1 MFGNDISQVA
11 AQARE
16 FERSG
21 KRDKFLEE
29 SANAVYDD
37 GEGRQLFPVEIDPA
51 MDRYLRQKGEGWQA
65 DAYRSWQRGKMLAA
79 DLRKGGD
86 DPMKAEKERV
96 LGEERAKV
104 QEYVNERTRRG
115 MPLFPDA
122 LAFKSAQEDEAEYA
136 RRKDK
141 VDWHRSVFN
150 GDLKKVPESVKKEF
164 EAQFFPDNELGDE
177 LRARSLVL
185 GWALDE
191 GGYTENQVSARNG
204 VPLLEQMAIRLKEQ
218 GEQIDFNK
226 PGLTVY
232 RFLSRR
238 AQEDAHADE
247 LLKGAAESVRQ
258 AVLTGGDG
266 RQALWEQRGQMG
278 EDMYKK
284 VGNTLRWVK
293 ADAERTRRGLEPVL
307 PRVMEGLEWA
317 VKYADGTANRI
328 FQPEGMASIHQAL
341 KAMDGLTDAQMDAL
355 AEIVQRKGGNEGS
368 YMANVWK
375 AGNRGWEDLGNGI
388 RSLLRGGI
396 AAQLDVA
403 GGVKELFGGDGSA
416 LKADAKAADE
426 YGRRLDAFLAMAQ
439 GTYRPINKPE
449 YGWFGN
455 GVLSAV
461 RSVPI
466 TALSFSGVG
475 AGVAASRTP

>member
-164 EAQFFPDNELGDE
+164 EAQFFPG
-177 LRARSLVL
+177 
-185 GWALDE
+185 
-191 GGYTENQVSARNG
+191 
-204 VPLLEQMAIRLKEQ
+204 
-218 GEQIDFNK
+218 
-226 PGLTVY
+226 
-232 RFLSRR
+232 
-238 AQEDAHADE
+238 
-247 LLKGAAESVRQ
+247 
-258 AVLTGGDG
+258 
-266 RQALWEQRGQMG
+266 
-278 EDMYKK
+278 
-284 VGNTLRWVK
+284 
-293 ADAERTRRGLEPVL
+293 
-307 PRVMEGLEWA
+307 
-317 VKYADGTANRI
+317 
-328 FQPEGMASIHQAL
+328 
-341 KAMDGLTDAQMDAL
+341 
-355 AEIVQRKGGNEGS
+355 
-368 YMANVWK
+368 
-375 AGNRGWEDLGNGI
+375 
-388 RSLLRGGI
+388 
-396 AAQLDVA
+396 
-403 GGVKELFGGDGSA
+403 
-416 LKADAKAADE
+416 
-426 YGRRLDAFLAMAQ
+426 
-439 GTYRPINKPE
+439 
-449 YGWFGN
+449 
-455 GVLSAV
+455 
-461 RSVPI
+461 
-466 TALSFSGVG
+466 
-475 AGVAASRTP
+475 